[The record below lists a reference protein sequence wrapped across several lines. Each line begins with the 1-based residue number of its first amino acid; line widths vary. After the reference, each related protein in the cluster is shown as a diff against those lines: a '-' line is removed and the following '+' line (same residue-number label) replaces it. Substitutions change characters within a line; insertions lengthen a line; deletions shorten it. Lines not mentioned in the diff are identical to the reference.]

1 MGSPTIVVIVILY
14 LIVMMGVGVIASRRV
29 KSSSDFALAGRNLG
43 PWLIAGTLAATNIG
57 GGTSLGITE
66 KAFGEWGFSAIWY
79 VITAAIAFLVLAW
92 IAPRLRRT
100 SAVTI
105 SDFFEKRYG
114 PANGLV
120 TAVILALPMIGLTAV
135 QIIASSTILSVMTG
149 WSYTSSVI
157 VVSIV
162 VTIYSVMGGLWGVA
176 FTDFIQAILILG
188 GTLLAIPY
196 ALSAVGGWNVVVE
209 SVPSTKLSIID
220 GIGVKTIISLTIM
233 YIASYTVGPEI
244 VQRYY
249 GAKDEKATKQGSLL
263 GGFVCI
269 AYAALPA
276 MLGLI
281 AIAMVKQ
288 NFIPEATLLENGTR
302 YILPVLAVHTMPPVL
317 VGLLFAAL
325 ISATMSSADSDMLAA
340 GTIISND
347 IYKAHIKKDASD
359 KELLLVNRIV
369 MVVTGIIA
377 MIIALA
383 NTSSI
388 ITLLMFSFSLRAGG
402 AFIPY
407 LMGHYSNKYGAI
419 ASMTSLVLGSLCVV
433 LFEQIDTLSFF
444 GMSAVVPGVLVS
456 IIVFFGISL
465 FVPKQEGIDIENI

>member
-1 MGSPTIVVIVILY
+1 MGSTLVVIIVVAY
-14 LIVMMGVGVIASRRV
+14 LIIMMGVGVMASRKV
-29 KSSSDFALAGRNLG
+29 SSSADFALAGRNLG

-57 GGTSLGITE
+57 GGTSLGIAE
-66 KAFGEWGFSAIWY
+66 KAYGAWGFSSIWY

-92 IAPRLRRT
+92 IAPKLRRT

-105 SDFFEKRYG
+105 SDFFLKRYG

-120 TAVILALPMIGLTAV
+120 TAIILALPMIGLTAV
-135 QIIASSTILSVMTG
+135 QIIASATILSVMTG
-149 WSYTSSVI
+149 WTYVFSVM
-157 VVSIV
+157 VVAVV

-176 FTDFIQAILILG
+176 FTDFIQAALILG
-188 GTLLAIPY
+188 GTLLALPY
-196 ALSAVGGWNVVVE
+196 ALNAVGGWDMVRETVDPAKFSPV
-209 SVPSTKLSIID
+209 D
-220 GIGVKTIISLTIM
+220 GIGIMTIISLTIM

-249 GAKDEKATKQGSLL
+249 GAKDESAAKKGSIL
-263 GGFVCI
+263 GGVVCI

-276 MLGLI
+276 LLGLI
-281 AIAMVKQ
+281 AVSMVNQ
-288 NFIPEATLLENGTR
+288 GMISEAVLTENGTR
-302 YILPVLAVHTMPPVL
+302 YILPVLALNTMPPVL

-347 IYKAHIKKDASD
+347 IYKAYLKKDASD
-359 KELLLVNRIV
+359 KELLLVNRLV
-369 MVVTGIIA
+369 MIATGIIA
-377 MIIALA
+377 TIIALA

-388 ITLLMFSFSLRAGG
+388 ITILMFSFSLRAGG

-407 LMGHYSNKYGAI
+407 LFGHLSNKYQGM
-419 ASMTSLVLGSLCVV
+419 ASMVSLILGSLTVI
-433 LFEQIDTLSFF
+433 LFEQLSSLSFF

-456 IIVFFGISL
+456 IIVFFGVSYFAPQSEKNTL
-465 FVPKQEGIDIENI
+465 S

>member
-1 MGSPTIVVIVILY
+1 MGSTLVVVIVVCY
-14 LIVMMGVGVIASRRV
+14 LAVMMGVGVLASRRV
-29 KSSSDFALAGRNLG
+29 SSSSDFALAGRNLG

-57 GGTSLGITE
+57 GGTSLGIAE
-66 KAFGEWGFSAIWY
+66 KAFGDWGFSAIWY

-92 IAPRLRRT
+92 IAPKLRKT

-105 SDFFEKRYG
+105 SDFFASRYG
-114 PANGLV
+114 KANGLV
-120 TAVILALPMIGLTAV
+120 TAIILALPMVGLTAV
-135 QIIASSTILSVMTG
+135 QIIASATILSVMTG
-149 WSYTSSVI
+149 WSYVFSVV

-176 FTDFIQAILILG
+176 FTDFIQATLILG
-188 GTLLAIPY
+188 GTLLAVPY
-196 ALSAVGGWNVVVE
+196 ALQAVGGWDMVTQT
-209 SVPSTKLSIID
+209 VPADKFSAID
-220 GIGVKTIISLTIM
+220 GIGIKTIISLTIM

-249 GAKDEKATKQGSLL
+249 GAKDEAAAKKGSLL

-276 MLGLI
+276 LLGLI
-281 AIAMVKQ
+281 AISMVQQ
-288 NFIPEATLLENGTR
+288 NLISEAVLLENGTR
-302 YILPVLAVHTMPPVL
+302 YILPVLAIHTMPPLL

-347 IYKAHIKKDASD
+347 IYKVYIKKEATD
-359 KELLLVNRIV
+359 KELLWVNRTV
-369 MVVTGIIA
+369 MIITGVIS

-388 ITLLMFSFSLRAGG
+388 ITILMFSFSLRAGG

-407 LMGHYSNKYGAI
+407 LFGHFSGKYQSA

-433 LFEQIDTLSFF
+433 LFEQVDGLSFF

-456 IIVFFGISL
+456 IVVFFGITY
-465 FVPKQEGIDIENI
+465 FAPKKKEL